1 MKVTVRNYFMESMD
15 EPIWMV
21 IFAKLIVIGDKII
34 KITKYAP
41 STNRESI
48 HFIKNS
54 VANYPPTKLRIHSS
68 LLIAKQVYQEDGFP
82 C

>member
-1 MKVTVRNYFMESMD
+1 MWLGLYQFFNAIWLTLHMCPCVFITIYWKIMKVTVRNYFMESMD

-41 STNRESI
+41 STNR
-48 HFIKNS
+48 
-54 VANYPPTKLRIHSS
+54 
-68 LLIAKQVYQEDGFP
+68 
-82 C
+82 